1 MSSYKDLTAYIEQ
14 RTFDYCISKISTENV
29 NAMSFRYQGFT
40 EEFEDVEA
48 CPVCL
53 AGYEI
58 DQEVC
63 RLPCN
68 HLCCRV
74 CTETLFSTPH
84 LDHPGE
90 YIVSCPICRDN
101 CA

>member
-1 MSSYKDLTAYIEQ
+1 
-14 RTFDYCISKISTENV
+14 
-29 NAMSFRYQGFT
+29 MSFRYQGHI
-40 EEFEDVEA
+40 EEFEDVET
-48 CPVCL
+48 CPICL
-53 AGYEI
+53 GDYEI

-74 CTETLFSTPH
+74 CTEGLFSTPR

-90 YIVSCPICRDN
+90 HIVSCPICRGN

>member
-1 MSSYKDLTAYIEQ
+1 
-14 RTFDYCISKISTENV
+14 
-29 NAMSFRYQGFT
+29 MSFRYQGLP
-40 EEFEDVEA
+40 EDFEDK

-53 AGYEI
+53 EDYEI

-74 CTETLFSTPH
+74 CTERVFSTPI
-84 LDHPGE
+84 LDNPEEYG